1 MAQDLAGRR
10 ILVTGASSGI
20 GEGIARACAAAGAS
34 VAGLARRTDRL
45 DALADE
51 TGCIPVTVD
60 LRDTAAAQTA
70 VAIAAHALNGIDAV
84 VNNAGL
90 WRGGPV
96 MDTTVESWRAMLE
109 VNVLGLLAVTQA
121 AVGHLRAA
129 GGGDVVNVSSLSG
142 RRVPNAAAG
151 VYSGTKFAVHAISE
165 GLRRE
170 LLADRIRVTVVSP
183 GMVAIEAGGSDPE
196 SDLGDRLRDLG
207 SDVSITPEHVAR
219 TIVHVLGQPPE
230 ITLREIALAP
240 TAQES

>member
-1 MAQDLAGRR
+1 MAQGLAGRR

-20 GEGIARACAAAGAS
+20 GEGIARACAAAGAA

-45 DALADE
+45 EALAAE

-60 LRDTAAAQTA
+60 LRDTAAAQAA
-70 VAIAAHALNGIDAV
+70 VATAADALGGLDGV

-90 WRGGPV
+90 WRGGTV

-129 GGGDVVNVSSLSG
+129 GGGDIVNISSLSG

-183 GMVAIEAGGSDPE
+183 GMVAIEVGGGAD
-196 SDLGDRLRDLG
+196 LRDLG

-219 TIVHVLGQPPE
+219 TIVHLLGQPPE